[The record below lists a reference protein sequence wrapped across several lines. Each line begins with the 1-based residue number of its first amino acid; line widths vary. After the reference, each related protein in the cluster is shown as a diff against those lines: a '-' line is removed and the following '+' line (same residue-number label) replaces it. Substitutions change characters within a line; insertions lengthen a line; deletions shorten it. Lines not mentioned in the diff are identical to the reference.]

1 MIDFGERKR
10 ENRTTHAGE
19 EGRTNIREEQAES
32 EEDRFWREKKRDYLD
47 RHNLRFVL
55 EKDL

>member
-19 EGRTNIREEQAES
+19 EGKTNIREEEGRKWGGYIL
-32 EEDRFWREKKRDYLD
+32 EREKERLS
-47 RHNLRFVL
+47 R
-55 EKDL
+55 

>member
-19 EGRTNIREEQAES
+19 EGRTNIREEKG
-32 EEDRFWREKKRDYLD
+32 RK
-47 RHNLRFVL
+47 
-55 EKDL
+55 